1 MEIMMRQQR
10 TKCINKVS
18 RITAWLILLTIP
30 GLLMLRMETLTMGVI
45 GHQTPD
51 AVLYLSIADNFVSTG
66 HFIQTARDV
75 KGMVVPPGTP
85 IMLTMYRLFHAS
97 NRIML
102 AIHFLMFGVANILL
116 YETEK
121 RICGRGFWSPIIYTM
136 ANLRCWIILGDAIVE
151 HYYLFLMCMGL
162 WIMYHDFAEP
172 KKIIGMNLIGLA
184 MLLVRPILVVAYL
197 LILAYSFWWSIKNR
211 KGALAAGILIFP
223 LVILAINVS
232 VNYRETGEFIFMENY
247 SGSDMY
253 VASRIDSPVT
263 IEDAEKYMD
272 ETYLSIVHDDSLT
285 QTQRND
291 LFKSLAREN
300 IRDHFGRYLWNGA
313 QRGYEI
319 FLKAYAWMTVY
330 TLIGGVLLMY
340 REKSKGEK
348 RASVTLILA
357 LLLAVISSF
366 GVSEVRYSIV
376 IWPIAALH
384 GAYLTWL
391 IIDAFFRKEKDIH
404 HFVTAG
410 E

>member
-1 MEIMMRQQR
+1 MQQRR
-10 TKCINKVS
+10 TKCNKKGS
-18 RITAWLILLTIP
+18 RTFAWLILLIIP
-30 GLLMLRMETLTMGVI
+30 GLLMLRMETMTMGVI

-51 AVLYLSIADNFVSTG
+51 AVLYLSIADNFVNTG

-85 IMLTMYRLFHAS
+85 IMLTIYRLLHAS

-102 AIHFLMFGVANILL
+102 VIHFLMFGVANILL

-121 RICGRGFWSPIIYTM
+121 RICGRGFWAPIIYTM

-151 HYYLFLMCMGL
+151 HYYLFLMCLGL
-162 WIMYHDFAEP
+162 WIMYQDFGER
-172 KKIIGMNLIGLA
+172 KKIISMNLVGFA
-184 MLLVRPILVVAYL
+184 MLIVRPLLAVVYL
-197 LILAYSFWWSIKNR
+197 PVLAYSVWWSVKKRN
-211 KGALAAGILIFP
+211 KALATGILIFP
-223 LVILAINVS
+223 LLILTLNVA
-232 VNYRETGEFIFMENY
+232 VNYRETGEFVFMENY

-253 VASRIDSPVT
+253 VASRADSPVT
-263 IEDAEKYMD
+263 IEEAENYMD
-272 ETYLSIVHDDSLT
+272 ETYLRIVHDDSLT

-300 IRDHFGRYLWNGA
+300 IRNHFGRYIWNGA
-313 QRGYEI
+313 QRGHEI
-319 FLKAYAWMTVY
+319 FLKAYAWMTAY
-330 TLIGGVLLMY
+330 TLIGGIVLMQ
-340 REKSKGEK
+340 REKMQGKK
-348 RASVTLILA
+348 RTKIILFLS

-376 IWPIAALH
+376 IWPVAALH
-384 GAYLTWL
+384 GAFITWL
-391 IIDAFFRKEKDIH
+391 IIDFIFRKDRHVH

>member
-1 MEIMMRQQR
+1 MMQQR
-10 TKCINKVS
+10 KKKHSKKVI
-18 RITAWLILLTIP
+18 RTIAWLILLIIP
-30 GLLMLRMETLTMGVI
+30 GLLMLHMETMTMGVI

-51 AVLYLSIADNFVSTG
+51 AVLYLSIADNYVNTG

-75 KGMVVPPGTP
+75 RGMVVPPGTP
-85 IMLTMYRLFHAS
+85 IMLTVYRLLHLS
-97 NRIML
+97 NNMML
-102 AIHFLMFGVANILL
+102 VIHFLMLGTANILL

-121 RICGRGFWSPIIYTM
+121 KICGRGFWAPIIYTM

-151 HYYLFLMCMGL
+151 HYYLFLMCLGL
-162 WIMYHDFAEP
+162 WILYQDCDEK
-172 KKIIGMNLIGLA
+172 KKIIGMNLVGLA
-184 MLLVRPILVVAYL
+184 MLLVRPILVVVYL
-197 LILAYSFWWSIKNR
+197 PILAYSFWWSIKNR
-211 KGALAAGILIFP
+211 KGILAAGILIFP
-223 LVILAINVS
+223 LVILALNAV
-232 VNYRETGEFIFMENY
+232 VNYRETGEIILMENY

-253 VASRIDSPVT
+253 VASRADSPVT
-263 IEDAEKYMD
+263 IEDAENYMD
-272 ETYLSIVHDDSLT
+272 ETYLGIVHDDSLT

-300 IRDHFGRYLWNGA
+300 IREHFGIYLWNGA

-330 TLIGGVLLMY
+330 TLIGGILLMQ
-340 REKSKGEK
+340 KGKKQGEK
-348 RASVTLILA
+348 RASVILLLA

-391 IIDAFFRKEKDIH
+391 IIDVFSRKDRNNL